1 MAELEETR
9 EALNKAVSVI
19 ERQMTV
25 LTKHDEIFE
34 QMNAALVHRGEEIR
48 MKQSKIETLE
58 KVIAGPRVKQ
68 ENWRDPDCCAD
79 FPECPHGR

>member
-34 QMNAALVHRGEEIR
+34 SMNAALMHRGEEIFK
-48 MKQSKIETLE
+48 KQNKIEALE
-58 KVIAGPRVKQ
+58 KEISGLRSVAEQVRANSQ
-68 ENWRDPDCCAD
+68 EVR
-79 FPECPHGR
+79 